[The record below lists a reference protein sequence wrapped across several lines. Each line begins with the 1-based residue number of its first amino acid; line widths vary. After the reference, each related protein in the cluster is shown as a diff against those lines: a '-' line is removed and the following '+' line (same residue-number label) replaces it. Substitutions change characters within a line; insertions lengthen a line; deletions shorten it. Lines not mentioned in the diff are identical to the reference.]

1 MFNFLFVVMTMLP
14 VQDNGCYI
22 VCEAVD
28 TIGWEERAFQ
38 EIAPCPR
45 GVDKNGIS
53 CAVLHYQT
61 VMRWEPILQFTE
73 TFRIPISC
81 DDAAIIDENRLRVI
95 R

>member
-22 VCEAVD
+22 VCTDID
-28 TIGWEERAFQ
+28 TVALEDRAFL
-38 EIAPCPR
+38 ESDGDI
-45 GVDKNGIS
+45 V
-53 CAVLHYQT
+53 Y
-61 VMRWEPILQFTE
+61 RWEPVIVSYE

-81 DDAAIIDENRLRVI
+81 EDAAIIDETRLRVI

>member
-22 VCEAVD
+22 VCTAID
-28 TIGWEERAFQ
+28 TVGWEDRTF
-38 EIAPCPR
+38 INN
-45 GVDKNGIS
+45 DGIE
-53 CAVLHYQT
+53 HRT
-61 VMRWEPILQFTE
+61 EPVIVSRE

-81 DDAAIIDENRLRVI
+81 EDAAIIDETRLRVI